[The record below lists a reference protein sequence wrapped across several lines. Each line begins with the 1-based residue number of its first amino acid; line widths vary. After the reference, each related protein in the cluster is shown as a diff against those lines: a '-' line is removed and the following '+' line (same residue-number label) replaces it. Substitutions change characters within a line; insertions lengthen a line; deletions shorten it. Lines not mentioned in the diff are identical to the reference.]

1 MKTYFLTETELRAEL
16 PKLDD
21 EITTDAAIDVA
32 IQKARENE
40 GRLAARL
47 SQCKMLTLC
56 ETPSSNP
63 LTQKS
68 NA

>member
-40 GRLAARL
+40 VD
-47 SQCKMLTLC
+47 
-56 ETPSSNP
+56 
-63 LTQKS
+63 
-68 NA
+68 